1 MRQLLAILVLI
12 TPVCASA
19 LSFGFEVELD
29 GPTGGNFATLS
40 ITEHDGA
47 LDFEIALAIDS
58 DLGDEADLHAF
69 YFNLIGD
76 FGALEIESTDPHH
89 PKSPYTLRSEPSVLG
104 GAGSSFDYGVLFG
117 NGAGPRGNG
126 TLQYASFTISADQP
140 LSIEDLF
147 ELSTAQGG
155 EVEIFFA
162 AHFQSTDF
170 GYGSDSETVGVVIV
184 PEPATGALLA
194 CGLSVLAVSGNRR
207 THKA

>member
-19 LSFGFEVELD
+19 LSFSFEVELD
-29 GPTGGNFATLS
+29 GSSSGSFATLS
-40 ITEHDGA
+40 ITEHDDA
-47 LDFEIALAIDS
+47 LDFEIALAVDS
-58 DLGDEADLHAF
+58 DLGNEADLHAF

-76 FGALEIESTDPHH
+76 FGDLQIESADSHH
-89 PKSPYTLRSEPSVLG
+89 PKSPYTLHSDPSVFG
-104 GAGSSFDYGVLFG
+104 GAGSSFDYGVSFG

-147 ELSTAQGG
+147 QASAAKGG

-162 AHFQSTDF
+162 AHFRSTDF
-170 GYGSDSETVGVVIV
+170 GYGSDSETVGVVVV

-194 CGLSVLAVSGNRR
+194 CGLSVLAVSGRR
-207 THKA
+207 R